1 MPIHDDDVLLR
12 HIWIVERCIGC
23 HFLILWDGMLPWWCY
38 LDVLWGCRLH
48 HYHDGCCCCCCWR
61 HHHFDCVEVMGQS
74 FCFVCRESW
83 CGKSRI
89 DCCCMGGDIGWEW
102 CLDGDWMHLQTM
114 QSVMRRRRR
123 DDVPAFGVGRR
134 MMMVI
139 AGTLAEG
146 EENGG
151 GGGGG
156 VHLYSLLLPLLSLHS
171 VTEDKR

>member
-1 MPIHDDDVLLR
+1 
-12 HIWIVERCIGC
+12 
-23 HFLILWDGMLPWWCY
+23 
-38 LDVLWGCRLH
+38 
-48 HYHDGCCCCCCWR
+48 
-61 HHHFDCVEVMGQS
+61 
-74 FCFVCRESW
+74 
-83 CGKSRI
+83 
-89 DCCCMGGDIGWEW
+89 
-102 CLDGDWMHLQTM
+102 MHLQTM
-114 QSVMRRRRR
+114 QSVMMLRRR